1 LTQEPLTA
9 PNSILLGIYPN
20 SALGTNVLPVL
31 WSTDLSSVM
40 NGNAMMR
47 RSMTQLDVYAAADVS
62 IQLLGW

>member
-1 LTQEPLTA
+1 
-9 PNSILLGIYPN
+9 
-20 SALGTNVLPVL
+20 
-31 WSTDLSSVM
+31 M